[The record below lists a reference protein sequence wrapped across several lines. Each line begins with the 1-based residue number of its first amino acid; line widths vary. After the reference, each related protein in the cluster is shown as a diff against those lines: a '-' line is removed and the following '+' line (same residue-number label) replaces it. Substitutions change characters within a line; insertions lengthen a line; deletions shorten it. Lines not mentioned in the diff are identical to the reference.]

1 MRSAWAARV
10 ACCSVSSVSM
20 IEEFRLAEQVTD
32 AATGLGIELALI
44 GANALAFH
52 NYVRGTSDVDFATHA
67 SQAELGALRDVL
79 ELAGLKVHA
88 PDDEDPLGGML
99 VVWEEEDE
107 DGAPVEP
114 VEVVNF
120 DNPYRDRTNP
130 GREAVRTAEPIAG
143 SSMRCVRL
151 PFLVALKL
159 FAGALDDRADVVA
172 LLRAN
177 PMADREEIRAV
188 CEQYG
193 LSAIDELIQIAAQP
207 R

>member
-1 MRSAWAARV
+1 
-10 ACCSVSSVSM
+10 M
-20 IEEFRLAEQVTD
+20 IEEYRLAEQVAD
-32 AATGLGIELALI
+32 AAQDLGIPLALI

-67 SQAELGALRDVL
+67 SQAELAALRGVL
-79 ELAGLKVHA
+79 ESAGLNVRFNA